1 MYKLYVKDDLLIQP
15 CSSVFDFQKSYQK
28 DRILMHPKPLERAV
42 ITFCK
47 PQALSSNHTMST
59 FVKQPLGYVCVLIKN
74 MVLE

>member
-1 MYKLYVKDDLLIQP
+1 
-15 CSSVFDFQKSYQK
+15 
-28 DRILMHPKPLERAV
+28 MHPKPLERAV